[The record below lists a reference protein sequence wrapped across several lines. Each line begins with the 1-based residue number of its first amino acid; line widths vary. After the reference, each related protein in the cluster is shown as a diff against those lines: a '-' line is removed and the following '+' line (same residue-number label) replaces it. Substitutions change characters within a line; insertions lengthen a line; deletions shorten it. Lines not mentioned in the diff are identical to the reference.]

1 MESKTIFEKI
11 IAGEIPSYKI
21 WEDEKHYAFLDI
33 SPFAPGH
40 TLVVPK
46 KPSPYIF
53 DLEESAYTEL
63 LLAAKKVAKKLKS
76 AIATPRVGVVVAG
89 FGVVDHVH
97 VHLIPIHSEGELLG
111 GPQKISKEEMEKIHQ
126 KIQKEIADPGYVG
139 V

>member
-1 MESKTIFEKI
+1 MSSKTIFEKI
-11 IAGEIPSYKI
+11 IAGEIPSYKV
-21 WEDEKHYAFLDI
+21 WEDDKYFAFLDI

-53 DLEESAYTEL
+53 DLEDNEYTEL
-63 LLAAKKVAKKLKS
+63 LLSAKKVAKVLKS
-76 AIATPRVGVVVAG
+76 AMKTPRVGVIVAG

-111 GPQKISKEEMEKIHQ
+111 GSKNISKEEMEKIHK
-126 KIQKEIADPGYVG
+126 KILKQIED
-139 V
+139 

>member
-1 MESKTIFEKI
+1 MGNKTIFQNI
-11 IAGEIPSYKI
+11 IAGEIPSYKV

-53 DLEESAYTEL
+53 DLEDDEYAEL
-63 LLAAKKVAKKLKS
+63 LLSAKKVAKVLKS
-76 AIATPRVGVVVAG
+76 AMKTPRVGVIVAG

-111 GPQKISKEEMEKIHQ
+111 GSKNISKEEMEKIHM
-126 KIQKEIADPGYVG
+126 KILSVL
-139 V
+139 